1 MVKDGIL
8 ISVNKNRLNN
18 CMFQINSLFLQKFGW
33 TMNVWAKEIPYTF
46 VSSNRIY
53 GILYEDNKVYF
64 IKSTNTENIDN
75 YGKSYFGISTSL
87 KQNIEEKVEII
98 SNGEMVNLIKKNE
111 ACIKEYQRHFK
122 LSSILKK

>member
-1 MVKDGIL
+1 
-8 ISVNKNRLNN
+8 
-18 CMFQINSLFLQKFGW
+18 MFQINSLFLQKFGW

-46 VSSNRIY
+46 VSSDRIY

-64 IKSTNTENIDN
+64 IKSTNNN
-75 YGKSYFGISTSL
+75 YSKNYFGTSTSL

-98 SNGEMVNLIKKNE
+98 SNSEMVNLIKKNE
-111 ACIKEYQRHFK
+111 ACVKDYQRHFK

>member
-1 MVKDGIL
+1 
-8 ISVNKNRLNN
+8 
-18 CMFQINSLFLQKFGW
+18 MFQINSLFLQKFGW

-46 VSSNRIY
+46 VSSDRIY

-98 SNGEMVNLIKKNE
+98 SNGEMVNVIKKNE
-111 ACIKEYQRHFK
+111 ACVKDYQRNFK
-122 LSSILKK
+122 LSSILNNNNKEK

>member
-1 MVKDGIL
+1 
-8 ISVNKNRLNN
+8 
-18 CMFQINSLFLQKFGW
+18 
-33 TMNVWAKEIPYTF
+33 MNVWAKEIPYTF
-46 VSSNRIY
+46 IGSNRIY

-87 KQNIEEKVEII
+87 KQNIEEKLEIK
-98 SNGEMVNLIKKNE
+98 SNAEMVIEIKKND